1 MKEFDEKLA
10 QYGIFTINGVE
21 NIDLIKKEIV
31 LENISIERIDF
42 NILQE
47 KGIKRLIIK
56 NSEIL

>member
-10 QYGIFTINGVE
+10 QYGIFTINAVE

-42 NILQE
+42 IAWLM
-47 KGIKRLIIK
+47 
-56 NSEIL
+56 S

>member
-1 MKEFDEKLA
+1 MKKFDEKLS
-10 QYGIFTINGVE
+10 QYGIFTINAVE

-31 LENISIERIDF
+31 LENINIERIDF

>member
-47 KGIKRLIIK
+47 KGIKRLII
-56 NSEIL
+56 